1 VKSAPRTK
9 RAVLRYRANG
19 DDFPLPL
26 VDVVIGGFPTSMLVD
41 TGASHHVIADW
52 LAKEIALPVSTS
64 GDRAVD
70 HAGRV
75 RTVGRAE
82 NIKLSISGWG
92 GMDVPL
98 VLVLSMP
105 GALKP
110 LGIGGVLAPH
120 LLAGPGR
127 ATLLDLRGGAMIEEP
142 EEDAAKHEIESGGI
156 KAISSA
162 RVCGGATE
170 GLVLV
175 VQAAAFGEPAWL
187 KLDTGA
193 TSSSLFEG
201 SAAGK
206 RALAKAAGSRKDYGA
221 SGSFTSRAVPGAK
234 VMVGE
239 FEAAIE
245 LAVEAG
251 APAAGCPSD
260 GFLGM
265 DVLRSC
271 VVVLRGDRTSA
282 RCEKRRVD

>member
-1 VKSAPRTK
+1 
-9 RAVLRYRANG
+9 VLRYWANG
-19 DDFPLPL
+19 EDFPLPL
-26 VDVVIGGFPTSMLVD
+26 VDVVIGGFPTSMIVD
-41 TGASHHVIADW
+41 TGASHHVVADW
-52 LAKEIALPVSTS
+52 VAKEVALPVSTS

-75 RTVGRAE
+75 RTVSRAE
-82 NIKLSISGWG
+82 NVKLSISGWG
-92 GMDVPL
+92 AMDVPL
-98 VLVLSMP
+98 VLVLSLP
-105 GALKP
+105 GGLRH

-120 LLAGPGR
+120 LLAEPGH
-127 ATLLDLRGGAMIEEP
+127 ATLLDLRGGAMVDEAEA
-142 EEDAAKHEIESGGI
+142 EAAKHEVESGGA

-170 GLVLV
+170 GVVLV

-187 KLDTGA
+187 KLDSGA
-193 TSSSLFEG
+193 TASSLFEG

-206 RALAKAAGSRKDYGA
+206 RALAQAAGARKDYGA
-221 SGSFTSRAVPGAK
+221 SGSFTSRAVPGAR

-239 FEAAIE
+239 FEAAVD

-251 APAAGCPSD
+251 APAPSCPSD

-271 VVVLRGDRTSA
+271 VLVLRGDRTSA
-282 RCEKRRVD
+282 RCGRRRAD